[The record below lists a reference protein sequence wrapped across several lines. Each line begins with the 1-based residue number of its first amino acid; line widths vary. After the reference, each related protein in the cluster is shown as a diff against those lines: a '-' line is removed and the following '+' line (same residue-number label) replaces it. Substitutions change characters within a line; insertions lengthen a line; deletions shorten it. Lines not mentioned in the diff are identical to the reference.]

1 MKRVNIFTAIVLG
14 AFITFTGFQCSST
27 ELTSAKLYIQQKNW
41 DKAIE
46 ALNKEVTKNP
56 KSDEG
61 FYLLGTVHAEKED
74 MDKMIESYDKS
85 LTISKKY
92 EKEINNARKYH
103 WANFFNRGVA
113 FFNRAAQQTNRDS
126 SVVLYNK
133 SVFAF
138 DQSLKLQPDSIDA
151 HNNIAFIYMNLQ
163 KFDEAIPHFMK
174 LIEKQRSPD
183 SYKYVGQIYYNKGVA
198 ERTKFEE
205 SKVAADSLAALNY
218 FNKAITILE
227 EGKKILP
234 NDADILL
241 YLSNSYIAANK
252 VDVAIDAFK
261 AGVVAEPGNK
271 FYRYNYGVLL
281 LGDSQFESA
290 AEQFK
295 KAVDLDPAYQN
306 AIYNLAVTYVKWG
319 AKIAKDYEIANK
331 GNKDAKEETQSKEKY
346 KAALPY
352 LESYVQKKTDDAQ
365 IWELLGKV
373 YTVMGMPNDASN
385 AFKKADAIRKG
396 N

>member
-14 AFITFTGFQCSST
+14 AFLTFTGFQCSST

-61 FYLLGTVHAEKED
+61 FYLLGATYAEKEN
-74 MDKMIESYDKS
+74 MDKMIESFDKS
-85 LTISKKY
+85 LEVSKKY
-92 EKEINNARKYH
+92 EKEITSAKKYH
-103 WANFFNRGVA
+103 WANFFNKGVA
-113 FFNRAAQQTNRDS
+113 FFNRAAQQTDPDS
-126 SVVLYNK
+126 ATIMNNK
-133 SVFAF
+133 STYAF
-138 DQSLKLQPDSIDA
+138 DQAIKLEPDSIDA
-151 HNNIAFIYMNLQ
+151 YKNLAYVYMNMQ
-163 KFDEAIPHFMK
+163 KYDDAIPNFMK
-174 LIEKQRSPD
+174 LIEKKKSPD
-183 SYKYVGQIYYNKGVA
+183 AYKYVGQIYYNKGVV
-198 ERTKFEE
+198 ERDKYEN
-205 SKVAADSLAALNY
+205 SKVAADSIKALDY
-218 FNKAITILE
+218 FNKAISILE
-227 EGKKILP
+227 DGKKVSP
-234 NDADILL
+234 NDTDILL

-261 AGVVAEPGNK
+261 AGVAAEPNNK

-281 LGDSQFESA
+281 LGDNQFEEA
-290 AEQFK
+290 ATQFK
-295 KAVDLDPAYQN
+295 KAVEIDPAYQN

-319 AKIAKDYEIANK
+319 AKIAKDHEIANK
-331 GNKDAKEETQSKEKY
+331 DVKDAKEETQAKEKY

-352 LESYVQKKTDDAQ
+352 LESYVQKKSDDAQ

-396 N
+396 K

>member
-14 AFITFTGFQCSST
+14 AFLTFTGFQCSST

-41 DKAIE
+41 DKAVE
-46 ALNKEVTKNP
+46 ALSKEVAKNP

-61 FYLLGTVHAEKED
+61 FYLLGTVYAEKEE
-74 MDKMIESYDKS
+74 MDKMIDSYDKS
-85 LTISKKY
+85 LAVSKKY
-92 EKEINNARKYH
+92 EKEIKGAKKYH

-113 FFNRAAQQTNRDS
+113 FFNRAAQQTNPDS
-126 SVVLYNK
+126 ATVMNNK
-133 SVFAF
+133 STYAF
-138 DQSLKLQPDSIDA
+138 DQAIKLEPDSLDSYRNLA
-151 HNNIAFIYMNLQ
+151 YVYMNMQ
-163 KFDEAIPHFMK
+163 RYDDAIPNFMK
-174 LIEKQRSPD
+174 LIEKQKSPD
-183 SYKYVGQIYYNKGVA
+183 AYKYVGQIYYNKGVA

-205 SKVAADSLAALNY
+205 SKVAADSLSALNY

-227 EGKKILP
+227 EGKKVLP
-234 NDADILL
+234 NDSEVLL

-261 AGVVAEPGNK
+261 AGVEAEPTNK

-281 LGDSQFESA
+281 LGDNQFEA
-290 AEQFK
+290 AELQFK
-295 KAVDLDPAYQN
+295 KAVELDPAYQN

-385 AFKKADAIRKG
+385 AFKKADVIRKG
-396 N
+396 Q

>member
-1 MKRVNIFTAIVLG
+1 MKRVNFFTAIVLG
-14 AFITFTGFQCSST
+14 AFLTFTGFQCSST
-27 ELTSAKLYIQQKNW
+27 EITSGKLYIQQKNW

-46 ALNKEVTKNP
+46 ALNKEVAKNP

-61 FYLLGTVHAEKED
+61 CYLLGTVYAEKED
-74 MDKMIESYDKS
+74 MDKMIENYDKS
-85 LTISKKY
+85 LSISKKY

-113 FFNRAAQQTNRDS
+113 FFNRAAQQANRDS
-126 SVVLYNK
+126 SVIQYNK
-133 SVFAF
+133 SILAF
-138 DQSLKLQPDSIDA
+138 ETSLKLQPDSIDA

-163 KFDEAIPHFMK
+163 KFDEAVPHFMK
-174 LIEKQRSPD
+174 LIEKKKSPD
-183 SYKYVGQIYYNKGVA
+183 AYKYVGQIYYNKGVA
-198 ERTKFEE
+198 ERTKYEE
-205 SKVAADSLAALNY
+205 SKVTADSLSALSY
-218 FNKAITILE
+218 FNKAIDILE
-227 EGKKILP
+227 EGKKIVP
-234 NDADILL
+234 NDSEVLL

-252 VDVAIDAFK
+252 IDVAIGAFK
-261 AGVVAEPGNK
+261 AGVEADPANK
-271 FYRYNYGVLL
+271 FFRYNYGVLL
-281 LGDSQFESA
+281 LGDNQFQGAE
-290 AEQFK
+290 EQFK
-295 KAVDLDPAYQN
+295 KAVEIDPAYQN

-352 LESYVQKKTDDAQ
+352 LESYVQKKSDDAQ